1 MLEIQLEESEEAL
14 TSAEVLNGVTGWH
27 LVSLGSRVL
36 LNFSHPHIRCS
47 AVFSQ
52 LLPPLTL
59 RPAAACA
66 AQQPVGATQRL
77 WVVRQLLVGGVK
89 KAVLATYVL
98 NGS

>member
-14 TSAEVLNGVTGWH
+14 TSAEVLNGVTGCH

-36 LNFSHPHIRCS
+36 LNFSHPHSLCS

-59 RPAAACA
+59 GQAAECA
-66 AQQPVGATQRL
+66 ARRAGGRGHTAVVGCET
-77 WVVRQLLVGGVK
+77 VVGGC
-89 KAVLATYVL
+89 
-98 NGS
+98 G